1 MIVTMHS
8 YKGGTGKTLL
18 STNLAATFSKQGKNV
33 CLIDLDL
40 RAPSIHSIFKAENTT
55 SWFNDYLNNGC
66 QIQESLI
73 DLSSNIPGS
82 GKFFV
87 GFANPSTQAI
97 RDMLTKDRG
106 WEMKALGKL
115 LELRRTLINSGEFDC
130 VVFDTSPGMQFSS
143 INAIVAADLVMV
155 ATTGDRSDVE
165 GTRRMLIG
173 LYKLFEKKTG
183 IIINKISSES
193 FCAASWS
200 TRFGNP
206 EFLHPSILGI
216 LPCFCDILKAQ
227 GKFLY
232 TIENP
237 NHPFTLMLQEIAKNI
252 MKLMCASSSMREIL
266 QDKEIEPQT
275 IVTDIAWNQEMLP

>member
-1 MIVTMHS
+1 MIVALHS

-18 STNLAATFSKQGKNV
+18 STNLAATFAKQGKNV

-66 QIQESLI
+66 EIQESLI
-73 DLSSNIPGS
+73 DLSSSIPGS

-97 RDMLTKDRG
+97 RDMLTKDSG

-115 LELRRTLINSGEFDC
+115 LELRRTLISSGEFDC
-130 VVFDTSPGMQFSS
+130 VVFDTSPGLQFSS
-143 INAIVAADLVMV
+143 INAIVAADLVMI

-165 GTRRMLIG
+165 GTRRMLGG

-183 IIINKISSES
+183 MIINKMSSES
-193 FCAASWS
+193 FSATSLR
-200 TRFGNP
+200 TRFGNS
-206 EFLHPSILGI
+206 EALHPSIVGI

-227 GKFLY
+227 GKSLY
-232 TIENP
+232 AIENP
-237 NHPFTLMLQEIAKNI
+237 NHPFTLMLQEIAENI
-252 MKLMCASSSMREIL
+252 MKLMYDSSSMWEISH
-266 QDKEIEPQT
+266 DKNIEPQT
-275 IVTDIAWNQEMLP
+275 VVTGIA

>member
-1 MIVTMHS
+1 MIIAVHS

-18 STNLAATFSKQGKNV
+18 STNLAATFAKEGKNV

-55 SWFNDYLNNGC
+55 SWFNDYLDNGC
-66 QIQESLI
+66 KIHEVLT
-73 DLSSNIPGS
+73 DLSSSIPGS

-106 WEMKALGKL
+106 WEMNALGKL
-115 LELRRTLINSGEFDC
+115 LELRRTLIGSGEFDC
-130 VVFDTSPGMQFSS
+130 VVFDTCPGLQFSS

-165 GTRRMLIG
+165 GTKRMLAG
-173 LYKLFEKKTG
+173 LYKVFEKKTG
-183 IIINKISSES
+183 IIINKMSSES
-193 FCAASWS
+193 FCAASWRQ
-200 TRFGNP
+200 RFGNS
-206 EFLHPSILGI
+206 EFLPPSILGI

-227 GKFLY
+227 GKSLF

-237 NHPFTLMLQEIAKNI
+237 NHPFTLTLQEIAKNI
-252 MKLMCASSSMREIL
+252 EKLMHDSSNMWEIL
-266 QDKEIEPQT
+266 QDKNIESQT
-275 IVTDIAWNQEMLP
+275 VVTAFA

>member
-1 MIVTMHS
+1 MIVAVHS

-18 STNLAATFSKQGKNV
+18 STNLAATFAKQGKNV

-66 QIQESLI
+66 EIQESLT
-73 DLSSNIPGS
+73 DLSSSIPGS
-82 GKFFV
+82 GKFFA

-106 WEMKALGKL
+106 WEMKALEKL
-115 LELRRTLINSGEFDC
+115 LELRRTLIDIGEFDW

-143 INAIVAADLVMV
+143 INAIVAADLVLV

-165 GTRRMLIG
+165 GTKRMLIG

-183 IIINKISSES
+183 IVINKVSSES

-200 TRFGNP
+200 QRFGNS
-206 EFLHPSILGI
+206 EFLPPSILGI

-227 GKFLY
+227 GRSLF

-237 NHPFTLMLQEIAKNI
+237 NHPLTLMLQEIAKKIEKLVGDPSNMWEI
-252 MKLMCASSSMREIL
+252 M
-266 QDKEIEPQT
+266 QDRNIEPQK
-275 IVTDIAWNQEMLP
+275 L